1 MDILNLILGL
11 SCVFLSLAYIIY
23 RLVFKSNEIQDSNFT
38 LLPEQISINIA
49 VITILILGLILIY
62 RELKYYF

>member
-1 MDILNLILGL
+1 MDILNIILGL

-23 RLVFKSNEIQDSNFT
+23 RIVFKSNEIDSHKSM
-38 LLPEQISINIA
+38 LLPGQIQIYTGVLI
-49 VITILILGLILIY
+49 ILILGLFLIY

>member
-1 MDILNLILGL
+1 MDILNIILGL

-23 RLVFKSNEIQDSNFT
+23 RIVFKSEDIKDSNFS
-38 LLPEQISINIA
+38 LLPEQISIYGA
-49 VITILILGLILIY
+49 VSTILIVGLILIY